1 MAGHIPRSFIDD
13 LLARLD
19 IVDIIDA
26 RVKLKKKG
34 KNYGTCC
41 PFHNEKTPS
50 FSVSQE
56 KQFYHCFG
64 CGAHGNAIDF
74 LMEFD
79 RLEFVEAIE
88 ELASY
93 LGLDVPREQRSGGNG
108 SFQSG
113 PQASSSEKRNLY
125 DLMGSIAQFY
135 RNQLKQPASKVAIE
149 YLKDRGLSG
158 EIVQKF
164 GIGYVADE
172 WDLVRKNFGQNKE
185 NQDML
190 VTGGMLIEN
199 DKGNRY
205 DRFRGRVMFPIRD
218 RRGRVIGF
226 GGRVLG
232 DGTPKY
238 LNSPETPIFHKG
250 KELYGL
256 YEVLQAYREPPQILV
271 VEGYMDVVALA
282 QYGVDYSVASLGTS
296 TTGDHLQVLFRQTST
311 VVCCYDGDRAGREA
325 AWRAMENALPYLT
338 DGRQLKFMFLPD
350 GEDPDSY
357 IRQNGKQA
365 FEQQVSNAM
374 PLSEFMFSLLTQQ
387 VDMSTKEGMAKLST
401 LAVPLIDKVPG
412 GTLRLYLRELLG
424 RRLGLVDERQ
434 LQQLISKQGKE
445 DKRPQPHKEI
455 KRTPM
460 REVIALLIQNPQ
472 YVSMVPDLTSVR
484 DLPIP
489 GLSLFVDVLDKCQAH
504 PHINTGQLLEHW
516 RNSQNETLL
525 SRLASWDIPLDEDN
539 QEEIFLDSL
548 DKIIAQ
554 CVEKQI
560 ENLQAKARSVGLS
573 AEEKRE
579 LLALMLDLKA

>member
-1 MAGHIPRSFIDD
+1 
-13 LLARLD
+13 
-19 IVDIIDA
+19 
-26 RVKLKKKG
+26 
-34 KNYGTCC
+34 
-41 PFHNEKTPS
+41 
-50 FSVSQE
+50 
-56 KQFYHCFG
+56 
-64 CGAHGNAIDF
+64 
-74 LMEFD
+74 MEFD

-374 PLSEFMFSLLTQQ
+374 PLSEFMFSSLTQQ

>member
-34 KNYGTCC
+34 KNYGACC

-64 CGAHGNAIDF
+64 CGVHGNAIDF
-74 LMEFD
+74 IMEFE
-79 RLEFVEAIE
+79 RLDFVEAIE

-93 LGLDVPREQRSGGNG
+93 LGLDVPREQRSGGGGQFN
-108 SFQSG
+108 SG
-113 PQASSSEKRNLY
+113 PQASSSKKRSLY
-125 DLMGSIAQFY
+125 DIMGSIAQFY
-135 RNQLKQPASKVAIE
+135 RNQLKQPTSKVAIE

-172 WDLVRKNFGQNKE
+172 WDLVRKNFGQNKD

-205 DRFRGRVMFPIRD
+205 DRFRGRIMFPIRD

-256 YEVLQAYREPPQILV
+256 YEVLQAYREPPRILV

-296 TTGDHLQVLFRQTST
+296 TTGDHIQMLFRQTNT
-311 VVCCYDGDRAGREA
+311 VVCCYDGDRAGKEA
-325 AWRAMENALPYLT
+325 AWRALENALQYLKT
-338 DGRQLKFMFLPD
+338 GNTLKFLFLPD

-357 IRQNGKQA
+357 VRKYGKQA
-365 FEQQVSNAM
+365 FEQQIEQAT
-374 PLSEFMFSLLTQQ
+374 PLSSYLFDNLIELHQINLGNN
-387 VDMSTKEGMAKLST
+387 EGKSALRAYAS
-401 LAVPLIDKVPG
+401 ALIDKIPDP
-412 GTLRLYLRELLG
+412 YFQELLEK
-424 RRLGLVDERQ
+424 LLDERTGFDNRLRQ
-434 LQQLISKQGKE
+434 PRKKTGE
-445 DKRPQPHKEI
+445 GRPQPHKEI

-460 REVIALLIQNPQ
+460 REVIALLIQNPSYAQ
-472 YVSMVPDLTSVR
+472 MVPDLSSVR
-484 DLPIP
+484 DLSIP